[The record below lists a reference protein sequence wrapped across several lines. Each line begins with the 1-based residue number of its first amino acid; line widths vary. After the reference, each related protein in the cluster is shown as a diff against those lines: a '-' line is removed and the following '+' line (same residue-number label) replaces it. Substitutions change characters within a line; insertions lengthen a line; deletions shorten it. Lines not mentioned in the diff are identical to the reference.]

1 MKNKFFTHEFV
12 PAASNSQVTERYG
25 FFMENEEEV
34 KEVKEI
40 RKRKKKPGSGVDLLL
55 HLLQHIAAVT
65 AAVLLVA
72 VFFGSFVVIESG
84 SGNQIYNLRDEET
97 GTDFEDSLLFNK
109 LLGNHIADVVRFE
122 AIRGQME
129 TDGVFDAKK
138 VVDATAFANR
148 YNTVQPEYITASYY
162 LDDLINWSK
171 NGFEYDNVYMTGDE
185 ADQFLSRFHVVT
197 MIDLD
202 SGVYGGGNINY
213 LNSDLKSATRVVD
226 VSGNQF
232 ESGEYQREGTDAT
245 VLTNRYHT
253 VDGKRIENHVATWE
267 EYYALCQNIKK
278 AADDLA
284 VNYNEYLKYQDI
296 YQEEESNVVYFIRKN
311 TGKEVQVYTNMDT
324 RTKDLKLLKEQLLD
338 KCQRTVF
345 YDPADMAYET
355 DTLIEE
361 STLRYI
367 LGGFGYAY
375 PDNTQVMIG
384 VRKDLASAQD
394 GFYKA
399 AADFK
404 KYTPYSGQYLAIAI
418 ACVVFYLLLLVV
430 LTMREGYAGRKEGG
444 GIMIRLRKEDR
455 IPTEIMAVAVCIAGM
470 VMYRFIGWVV
480 DALWQSI
487 PEYVMILIAGLSA
500 LAVSLIFSFFYY
512 SFVRRIKA
520 GRLWKDSVV
529 RRSGQAAARGA
540 RYAYRHWDIVLRVW
554 VPFGI
559 FVLLH
564 ICVMFVAL
572 FGRVRGSSGM
582 NRLALVLIFLIFAA
596 DLVVGVILYRS
607 AQARQVI
614 LEGIRKISGGDLEHK
629 VKEEG
634 MYGDDLVM
642 ARAVNSI
649 GDSVKNAVETSMKD
663 ERLKADLITNVS
675 HDIKTPLTSI
685 INYVDLIKRE
695 NVKDPKIREY
705 INVLDAKSQRLK
717 QLTDDL
723 VEASKIS
730 SGNIVLQWEKIN
742 LVELLKQTI
751 GEFSEKF
758 QEKALYPVI
767 NAPKEDIFIQADS
780 RRIWRVIENL
790 FNNIFKYA
798 LEGTRVYIDLEYAK
812 NQEDGKKWVILSIK
826 NISATPLK
834 VSPEELTERFIRGDE
849 SRTTEGSGLG
859 LSIAK
864 NLVEVQNGIFEIVMD
879 GDLFKVNLS
888 FPLLEKG
895 V

>member
-1 MKNKFFTHEFV
+1 M
-12 PAASNSQVTERYG
+12 G
-25 FFMENEEEV
+25 NEEEV
-34 KEVKEI
+34 KEV
-40 RKRKKKPGSGVDLLL
+40 RKRKKKTGSGVDFLL
-55 HLLQHIAAVT
+55 HFLQHVAIVT
-65 AAVLLVA
+65 AAILLVA
-72 VFFGSFVVIESG
+72 VFLGSFVVIESG
-84 SGNQIYNLRDEET
+84 GENQIYNLRDEKA
-97 GTDFEDSLLFNK
+97 GTKFQDSLLFNK
-109 LLGNHIADVVRFE
+109 LLGNNVADVIRFG

-129 TDGVFDAKK
+129 TDGAFDAKK

-148 YNTVQPEYITASYY
+148 YNSVQPEYITASYY
-162 LDDLINWSK
+162 LDDLINWYK
-171 NGFEYDNVYMTGDE
+171 NGFEYDNLYMTGEE
-185 ADQFLSRFHVVT
+185 ADRFLSRFNVVT
-197 MIDLD
+197 TVNLD
-202 SGVYGGGNINY
+202 SGSYGGGNINY
-213 LNSDLKSATRVVD
+213 LNSDLKSATKVVD

-232 ESGEYQREGTDAT
+232 ESGEYQREGTEAT
-245 VLTNRYHT
+245 VLKNRYHT

-267 EYYALCQNIKK
+267 EYYALCENIKK
-278 AADDLA
+278 AANDLA
-284 VNYNEYLKYQDI
+284 VNYNEYLKYQGI
-296 YQEEESNVVYFIRKN
+296 YQEDASNVVYFIRKKV
-311 TGKEVQVYTNMDT
+311 GKDVQVFTNMDI
-324 RTKDLKLLKEQLLD
+324 RTKDVRLLKEQLLNE
-338 KCQRTVF
+338 CQRTVY
-345 YDPADMAYET
+345 YDPANMTYET
-355 DTLIEE
+355 DTMIEE
-361 STLRYI
+361 STLRYV
-367 LGGFGYAY
+367 LGGFEYAY
-375 PDNTQVMIG
+375 PDDTQVMIG
-384 VRKDLASAQD
+384 VRKDLSFAED

-399 AADFK
+399 ANEFQ
-404 KYTPYSGQYLAIAI
+404 KYTPYSGQYLAVAI
-418 ACVVFYLLLLVV
+418 ACVVFYLLLLAI
-430 LTMREGYAGRKEGG
+430 LTIREGYAGRREGG
-444 GIMIRLRKEDR
+444 EIIIRLHREDH
-455 IPTEIMAVAVCIAGM
+455 IPTEVMAAAMCAAGAGM
-470 VMYRFIGWVV
+470 YLFIARVAN
-480 DALWQSI
+480 ALWQSV
-487 PEYVMILIAGLSA
+487 PENMMALIAGVSA
-500 LAVSLIFSFFYY
+500 LALSLIFSFFYY

-520 GRLWKDSVV
+520 GRLWKDSLL
-529 RRSGQAAARGA
+529 RRSAQVAAKGV
-540 RYAYRHWDIVLRVW
+540 RYAYRNWDLVLRVW

-564 ICVMFVAL
+564 LCVMAVAL
-572 FGRVRGSSGM
+572 FSMIGRNGGM
-582 NRLALVLIFLIFAA
+582 SRFALMLIILIVIA
-596 DLVVGVILYRS
+596 DGVVGVFLYRS

-634 MYGDDLVM
+634 MYGDNLVM

-695 NVKDPKIREY
+695 NVNDPKIREY

-742 LVELLKQTI
+742 LVELLNQTI

-758 QEKALYPVI
+758 KERALYPVLS
-767 NAPKEDIFIQADS
+767 APESDIFIRADS

-798 LEGTRVYIDLEYAK
+798 LEGTRVYIDLDYAK
-812 NQEDGKKWVILSIK
+812 SKEGGKKWVVLSVK

-834 VSPEELTERFIRGDE
+834 VRPEELTERFIRGDE

-888 FPLLEKG
+888 FPLLEN